1 MEKDLK
7 VLEDLEKRIKNDIFF
22 EYPKDVYSKAIENLI
37 KGYKELETENQSYR
51 DYFGTPPCYDNAD
64 YILKSKLA
72 EILKQRLKKYQDA
85 DDGEYKQE
93 YLTRGE
99 LELVDRYKE
108 CSELLKILCEED
120 IYKIELDYIPKSKV
134 REKIEENKKL
144 RKEIDICNDLEIAQ
158 DLAIQDSVSKI
169 RIRKMIK
176 EFEDLSLKIRF
187 GTSENIPKDLKRIDF
202 AVNML
207 NKLLEE

>member
-1 MEKDLK
+1 MKEYKNIKEIVELCKNEIRMENENISATLDYEDLK
-7 VLEDLEKRIKNDIFF
+7 MLVEL
-22 EYPKDVYSKAIENLI
+22 YKDN
-37 KGYKELETENQSYR
+37 
-51 DYFGTPPCYDNAD
+51 
-64 YILKSKLA
+64 
-72 EILKQRLKKYQDA
+72 KKIQ
-85 DDGEYKQE
+85 
-93 YLTRGE
+93 
-99 LELVDRYKE
+99 
-108 CSELLKILCEED
+108 
-120 IYKIELDYIPKSKV
+120 
-134 REKIEENKKL
+134 EENKKL